1 MNYIGW
7 RSISNNNLIH
17 IHIKMGTCC
26 SEPQTGSLKSS
37 FTNKPIPLLNDKFEP
52 SHAIPFRTAPP
63 NTNASNTTF
72 LNNPM
77 SNTNTLLQVIT
88 PITTL
93 NRPCHDSI
101 TSYSIGDFIGEGSS
115 GRVNNI
121 LNECGTL
128 LVIKTFDKLSPSQTR
143 LLMQSIP
150 QLYNLNHTNINA
162 PLKIISPSFTND
174 DTYLQIIY
182 ELCTKSIHHVCSKIK
197 VSKLLI
203 RKYIPQILSALEYLH
218 SQGIIHKNLTPHNI
232 LLYDND
238 KIRISDALVDSI
250 LLGDGDEMLHNILL
264 RNKYSINFYIPPF
277 YVQEKSKKVNQCYDF
292 WFLGCVI
299 LELLTGKRPW
309 YDRSF
314 NSMREFVEFLTKT
327 KEKPSIP
334 DTIEPVCKE
343 FINILLDEHKTKSKC
358 IYEELYKHKF
368 LNDDELLNSKPD
380 ELYVSNSNGTNSAG
394 NSNNVENIGIGIKND
409 NVFNMLGDEHNMMFS
424 VSVDNSNV
432 IIESSKSKG
441 GISRTEK

>member
-1 MNYIGW
+1 
-7 RSISNNNLIH
+7 
-17 IHIKMGTCC
+17 MGTCC

-37 FTNKPIPLLNDKFEP
+37 FNNKPIPLLNDKFEP
-52 SHAIPFRTAPP
+52 THTIPFKTPHHP

-88 PITTL
+88 PVTTTS
-93 NRPCHDSI
+93 NRKDLQNSI
-101 TSYSIGDFIGEGSS
+101 TNYSIGDFIGEGSS

-128 LVIKTFDKLSPSQTR
+128 LAIKTFNKLSPSQTR
-143 LLMQSIP
+143 MIMQAIP
-150 QLYNLNHTNINA
+150 HLYNLNHININT
-162 PLKIISPSFTND
+162 PLKIISPSFNND

-182 ELCTKSIHHVCSKIK
+182 ELCTKSIYHVCSKIK
-197 VSKLLI
+197 VSKILI

-277 YVQEKSKKVNQCYDF
+277 YVQDKSKKVNQSYDF
-292 WFLGCVI
+292 WFLGCII
-299 LELLTGKRPW
+299 LELLSGKRPW
-309 YDRSF
+309 YDHSF
-314 NSMREFVEFLTKT
+314 NSMSEFIEFLSKT

-334 DTIEPVCKE
+334 DMIEPTCRE
-343 FINILLDEHKTKSKC
+343 FINILLDEHKTKAKG
-358 IYEELYKHKF
+358 IYNELHKHKF
-368 LNDDELLNSKPD
+368 LNDDELLKSKPD

-394 NSNNVENIGIGIKND
+394 NSNNVENIGMGIKND

-432 IIESSKSKG
+432 IESMKSKG
-441 GISRTEK
+441 GVSLSGK